1 MAGRRSDNSIPE
13 LPTTEIIPPGLAPET
28 PLVRVKELAPFLS
41 RVEEAQDKLAKVRIQ
56 VIERVRRGVL
66 TSETANALIQGAE
79 MTLERAQDK
88 FDQARMDLNASR
100 VIPTPV
106 MPKVKKGKEKKL
118 PPQVGPRKV
127 VI

>member
-13 LPTTEIIPPGLAPET
+13 IPPTEIIPPGLDPEQ
-28 PLVRVKELAPFLS
+28 PLVRVKELAPHLS
-41 RVEEAQDKLAKVRIQ
+41 RVEEAQDEVTKVRIQ

-66 TSETANALIQGAE
+66 TSETANALIQAAE
-79 MTLERAQDK
+79 MKLERAQDK

-100 VIPTPV
+100 VLPTPT
-106 MPKVKKGKEKKL
+106 MPKVKKEKKL
-118 PPQVGPRKV
+118 PPQIGPRKV